1 MAFLDSQG
9 VSKLCALLKD
19 KFDSLWTAVNRKQ
32 DALTAGANITINNG
46 VISAADT
53 DTTYTAGTGISIDS
67 NNEISCTVS
76 GGSSYTAGNGINIDS
91 NNVISRDTIGWDE
104 PLFSVLSSGLISN
117 FTLGSNIGTYSSV
130 ADIAMALKQKKIA
143 GTSPNFGFTS
153 FSIKDLNDAMGTNY
167 AGRKFSIDF
176 TNSSP
181 ITSDYYN
188 ATSTSNINTGR
199 RNSVGLIIVGDEIWC
214 VNSGVTGFRQLFG
227 YNLSKIL
234 CVDSYNKVNYTSNRL
249 DLVTSQL
256 DTAISTKLTAPTD
269 PSTDGTYKLTST
281 ITSGTPTYSWEAD
294 SGSSGGNVSLTYGE
308 YGIPIGL
315 FYNTTKGY
323 QSPYF
328 ARTPAI
334 LQPSTAPSARELA
347 SGQFIKTT
355 NINSESTYNVAD
367 IFPNATTNT
376 CYKIQVKRDGI
387 DWANAQTISTSAG
400 ATFNLTFYGKGT
412 IKVGNVIFYWL
423 SRDQWSSNSNS
434 VYDEDA
440 LQMIREEL
448 FPELFTSSSSSSLP
462 AAPSVDGNYILK
474 CSVSSGTPT
483 YSWESVTIGGSY

>member
-19 KFDSLWTAVNRKQ
+19 KFDNVMSAVNRKQ
-32 DALTAGANITINNG
+32 DALTAGANITINDG
-46 VISAADT
+46 VISAD
-53 DTTYTAGTGISIDS
+53 
-67 NNEISCTVS
+67 
-76 GGSSYTAGNGINIDS
+76 GGSDYTAGNGIDIDA
-91 NNVISRDTIGWDE
+91 NGVISKSL
-104 PLFSVLSSGLISN
+104 PASVLFGLWYCIEANNTNIYNSNTWITTFLGGSTNGWALDNATGREKHIKNLKTFGMTYLPQGFNGDNNGQYLKQIISAVGGDDITTSLPIVTASNANNTQYTTGMSFMSFDYSYMSMLGYQNKPVLIIFDGSKSKGSNYRWYFIGNPEKVFQNKYFNSVSGLTSHSIPQA
-117 FTLGSNIGTYSSV
+117 IDEV
-130 ADIAMALKQKKIA
+130 A
-143 GTSPNFGFTS
+143 TN
-153 FSIKDLNDAMGTNY
+153 LNT
-167 AGRKFSIDF
+167 RV
-176 TNSSP
+176 P
-181 ITSDYYN
+181 
-188 ATSTSNINTGR
+188 
-199 RNSVGLIIVGDEIWC
+199 
-214 VNSGVTGFRQLFG
+214 SG
-227 YNLSKIL
+227 
-234 CVDSYNKVNYTSNRL
+234 
-249 DLVTSQL
+249 
-256 DTAISTKLTAPTD
+256 

-281 ITSGTPTYSWEAD
+281 ITSGTPTYSWETD
-294 SGSSGGNVSLTYGE
+294 SGSSGGNVNLTYGE

-334 LQPSTAPSARELA
+334 LQLSAAPSARELA

-355 NINSESTYNVAD
+355 NINNESTYNTVD
-367 IFPNATTNT
+367 IFPDATTNT

-387 DWANAQTISTSAG
+387 DWTNAQTISTSVG
-400 ATFNLTFYGKGT
+400 ATFNLTFYGRGT
-412 IKVGNVIFYWL
+412 IRVGNVIFYWL

-462 AAPSVDGNYILK
+462 AAPSADGNYILK

-483 YSWESVTIGGSY
+483 YSWESVTVGGSY

>member
-19 KFDSLWTAVNRKQ
+19 KFDNVMSAVNRKQ
-32 DALTAGANITINNG
+32 DALTAGANITINDG
-46 VISAADT
+46 VISADGGS
-53 DTTYTAGTGISIDS
+53 DYTAGRGIDIDANS
-67 NNEISCTVS
+67 VINKNDLPFIHSMLQMT
-76 GGSSYTAGNGINIDS
+76 TAGNACP
-91 NNVISRDTIGWDE
+91 NVVKLD
-104 PLFSVLSSGLISN
+104 
-117 FTLGSNIGTYSSV
+117 
-130 ADIAMALKQKKIA
+130 
-143 GTSPNFGFTS
+143 
-153 FSIKDLNDAMGTNY
+153 
-167 AGRKFSIDF
+167 
-176 TNSSP
+176 NSSTWEQFVDNVKAGKVVY
-181 ITSDYYN
+181 IS
-188 ATSTSNINTGR
+188 TSTSYTFSESYKLTPALLGISNLYALHVDQLSVPMMSTSVASYPATGTQVFYSTYYYFDGAFLWSWKDPENLGNFIKVRYKNYKNYALGRALSDINT
-199 RNSVGLIIVGDEIWC
+199 D
-214 VNSGVTGFRQLFG
+214 
-227 YNLSKIL
+227 
-234 CVDSYNKVNYTSNRL
+234 
-249 DLVTSQL
+249 
-256 DTAISTKLTAPTD
+256 ISAKLTAPTD

-281 ITSGTPTYSWEAD
+281 ITSGTPTYSWETD
-294 SGSSGGNVSLTYGE
+294 SGSSGGNVNLTYGE

-334 LQPSTAPSARELA
+334 LQLSAAPSARELA

-355 NINSESTYNVAD
+355 NINNESTYNTVD
-367 IFPNATTNT
+367 IFPDATTNT

-387 DWANAQTISTSAG
+387 DWTNAQTISTSVG
-400 ATFNLTFYGKGT
+400 ATFNLMFYGRGT
-412 IKVGNVIFYWL
+412 IRVGNVIFYWL

-462 AAPSVDGNYILK
+462 AAPSADGNYILK

-483 YSWESVTIGGSY
+483 YSWESVTVGGSY